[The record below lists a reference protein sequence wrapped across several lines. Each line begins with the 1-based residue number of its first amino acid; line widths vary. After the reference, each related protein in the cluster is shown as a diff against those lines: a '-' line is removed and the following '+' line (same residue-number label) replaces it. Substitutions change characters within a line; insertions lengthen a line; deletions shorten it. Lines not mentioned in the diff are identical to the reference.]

1 MPSIKLSALYINVS
15 TILLITLPETTTIND
30 FDDFMDCN

>member
-1 MPSIKLSALYINVS
+1 MPSPKLSALYINVS
-15 TILLITLPETTTIND
+15 SSLLIILSEATTIND